1 MPRPKTIAYR
11 RYEVVE
17 GVSVTL
23 EYSTRARN
31 VEVLP
36 DDDDLAAASAYSV
49 LAVWEWLAR
58 WAVAFRAENPGW
70 TVNGRDDV
78 AEANPLERA
87 PSERAWRGPAARP
100 SDHS

>member
-11 RYEVVE
+11 RYETVE

-23 EYSTRARN
+23 EYSTRCRN

-36 DDDDLAAASAYSV
+36 DDDDLTAASAYSV

-58 WAVAFRAENPGW
+58 WAVAFRDKNPGW
-70 TVNGRDDV
+70 TVNGKSDEQETD
-78 AEANPLERA
+78 PLARL
-87 PSERAWRGPAARP
+87 PSEHVWHGRRR
-100 SDHS
+100 HS

>member
-11 RYEVVE
+11 RYEMVE

-36 DDDDLAAASAYSV
+36 EDADLATASAYSV

-58 WAVAFRAENPGW
+58 WAVKFRDENPGW
-70 TVNGRDDV
+70 TVNGRS
-78 AEANPLERA
+78 AEDEADPLGKP
-87 PSERAWRGPAARP
+87 PSEKAWRGPTARP
-100 SDHS
+100 SSHS